1 MGLGPASTGSTSLVA
16 PKAPSANDPVK
27 QEGSMSLDQADQ
39 YASRYE
45 SANKKAVSL
54 SDQKT
59 LKVRIKVGS
68 DNLST
73 RKNAIYSGLGLDGT
87 PSSSLDDSPSDS
99 EGISHEPQDAPFES
113 PTSILQVNHLPV
125 TFRCFLYLNLMCLN

>member
-1 MGLGPASTGSTSLVA
+1 MGLGPASTRSTSLVA
-16 PKAPSANDPVK
+16 PKAPSPNDPVK
-27 QEGSMSLDQADQ
+27 QELSMPLNQADH
-39 YASRYE
+39 YAPQQE
-45 SANKKAVSL
+45 VANKKAINL
-54 SDQKT
+54 LDPKT

-99 EGISHEPQDAPFES
+99 EGISHEPQDVPFES

-125 TFRCFLYLNLMCLN
+125 IFRCFFFVIKHNVF